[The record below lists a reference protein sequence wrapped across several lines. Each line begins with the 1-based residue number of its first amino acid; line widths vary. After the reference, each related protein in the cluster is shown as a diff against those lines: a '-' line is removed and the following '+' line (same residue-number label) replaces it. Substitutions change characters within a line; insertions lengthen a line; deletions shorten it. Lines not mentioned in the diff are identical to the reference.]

1 MFYRMIEWPYWRNKY
16 SQTSAQPPTAMPK
29 ASLVKKKW
37 GEKKVGHYVVAISY
51 AISVFIIII

>member
-1 MFYRMIEWPYWRNKY
+1 
-16 SQTSAQPPTAMPK
+16 MPK

-51 AISVFIIII
+51 AISVFIIIIFNNNIEILEVSTMDDENCHSKEN